1 MYDCEP
7 GEPLRRREVEILRV
21 LASGVTLQAAG
32 DRLGLSYQTIKNYTS
47 SAYHK
52 LGVGGLV
59 EAFAKLGWLV
69 PR

>member
-32 DRLGLSYQTIKNYTS
+32 DRLGLSYQTIKN
-47 SAYHK
+47 
-52 LGVGGLV
+52 
-59 EAFAKLGWLV
+59 FAKLGWLV